1 MDYFKTS
8 IENLVNP
15 YQVND
20 PNSHLELPLP
30 AELLFDDMGILSFLT
45 SSETALLNVQV
56 EKDYLLLFK
65 REFILTA
72 TTLRLVISRSKPI
85 FRLRI
90 L

>member
-30 AELLFDDMGILSFLT
+30 AELLFDDMGILLLPNLLRNSPTERT
-45 SSETALLNVQV
+45 SRKRLLIAV
-56 EKDYLLLFK
+56 
-65 REFILTA
+65 
-72 TTLRLVISRSKPI
+72 
-85 FRLRI
+85 
-90 L
+90 